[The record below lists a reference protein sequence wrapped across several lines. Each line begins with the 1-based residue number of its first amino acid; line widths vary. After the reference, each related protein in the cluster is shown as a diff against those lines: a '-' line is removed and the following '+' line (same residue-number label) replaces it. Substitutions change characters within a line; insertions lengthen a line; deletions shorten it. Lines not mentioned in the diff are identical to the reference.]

1 MLAASKKAITRS
13 WLNKEHPDKRGMDWN
28 CRTNLSHGKADFL
41 LKPMHGQIHKL
52 MEKMVNSF

>member
-1 MLAASKKAITRS
+1 
-13 WLNKEHPDKRGMDWN
+13 MDWN